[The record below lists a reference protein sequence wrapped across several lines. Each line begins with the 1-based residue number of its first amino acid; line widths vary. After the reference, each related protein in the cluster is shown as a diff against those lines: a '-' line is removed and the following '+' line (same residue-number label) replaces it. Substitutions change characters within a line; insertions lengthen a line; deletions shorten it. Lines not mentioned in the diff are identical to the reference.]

1 MLLTARISIVE
12 RLGVIVCPHRCLDT
26 RRQILWAKVLFIING
41 DSSKR
46 HLTLAKLKSESSSD
60 WKIESEE
67 ANVSSPE
74 SSLIGLNSF
83 FRDLSLLMSF
93 WKFGAASGLELSKP
107 KPFTLARR
115 RFVASFADDL
125 ATASS
130 PSSERNVKRARK
142 SSQKVLFGYSF
153 ENQHAEL
160 LIQRIRIYKANM
172 WQKNHRRKLLKRE
185 NIVTINKTLIS
196 PYTANEESN
205 PCSQLTCK
213 GLPESVWTP
222 AGKDCHLEL
231 QTGPWKQGNSKRA
244 FRKHLESELTLSD
257 ASRFGEKEFRSRERR
272 LHSRSHPGSLEV
284 FELRRSSLHF

>member
-1 MLLTARISIVE
+1 MLFIARISIVE
-12 RLGVIVCPHRCLDT
+12 RLGVVVCPLRCLDT
-26 RRQILWAKVLFIING
+26 RRQILWAKILFSIYG

-130 PSSERNVKRARK
+130 PSSERNVKRAWK
-142 SSQKVLFGYSF
+142 SSQEVCFAIHSKINMENYLFKEKG
-153 ENQHAEL
+153 
-160 LIQRIRIYKANM
+160 LIKQTCD
-172 WQKNHRRKLLKRE
+172 KRHINGNSSKE
-185 NIVTINKTLIS
+185 KNIVTINKTLIC

-231 QTGPWKQGNSKRA
+231 QTGP
-244 FRKHLESELTLSD
+244 
-257 ASRFGEKEFRSRERR
+257 
-272 LHSRSHPGSLEV
+272 
-284 FELRRSSLHF
+284 